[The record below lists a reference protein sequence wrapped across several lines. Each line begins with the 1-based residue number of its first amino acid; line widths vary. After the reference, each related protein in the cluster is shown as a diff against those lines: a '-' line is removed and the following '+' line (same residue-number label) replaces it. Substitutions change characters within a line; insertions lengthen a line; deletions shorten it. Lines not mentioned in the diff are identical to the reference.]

1 MVKQVSRNTRD
12 AVLEHAMTLF
22 AGAGFHGVSM
32 RDIAAG
38 VGVTP
43 AALYH
48 HFPDKEQ
55 LYLGAVAHAF
65 EERMGPLKTLLDS
78 DAPPWERL
86 EAFVT
91 QLAALLGSEREYLRL
106 MQWVMLDDDGQR
118 QHSLANTVFQDM
130 FGGLCRLAVELA
142 PERDPHLL
150 TVSLIGL
157 VVFPF
162 EVLPVHRFMPGY
174 RNQLD
179 NPQLIAR
186 QAIDLLRGGLPGIT
200 KQP

>member
-1 MVKQVSRNTRD
+1 MTKQVTRNTREI
-12 AVLEHAMTLF
+12 VLEHSVALF

-55 LYLGAVAHAF
+55 LYLGAVSYAF
-65 EERMGPLKTLLDS
+65 EERMGPLKALLEGQT
-78 DAPPWERL
+78 PPWERL

-91 QLAALLGSEREYLRL
+91 QLAALLGRERDYLRL
-106 MQWVMLDDDGQR
+106 MQWVMLDDNEQR
-118 QHSLANTVFQDM
+118 QRQLAASVFRDM
-130 FGGLCRLAVELA
+130 FGGLSRLAAELA
-142 PERDPHLL
+142 PQQDPHLL
-150 TVSLIGL
+150 VVTLVGM

-162 EVLPVHRFMPGY
+162 EALPVQRFMPDY
-174 RNQLD
+174 RGQLET
-179 NPQLIAR
+179 PEAIAR
-186 QAIDLLRGGLPGIT
+186 QVIALLRGGLCGAVGRP
-200 KQP
+200 

>member
-1 MVKQVSRNTRD
+1 MTKQATRNTRE

-48 HFPDKEQ
+48 HFPDKER
-55 LYLGAVAHAF
+55 LYLDVIAHAF
-65 EERMGPLKTLLDS
+65 EEKMGPLKDLLDTP
-78 DAPPWERL
+78 APPWERL
-86 EAFVT
+86 EAYIT
-91 QLAALLGSEREYLRL
+91 RLAALLGSERDYLRL
-106 MQWVMLDDDGQR
+106 MQWVMLDDDEQR
-118 QHSLANTVFQDM
+118 QHSLANYVFQDM
-130 FGGLCRLAVELA
+130 FGGLCRLSEELA
-142 PERDPHLL
+142 PGRDPHLL
-150 TVSLIGL
+150 AVTLIGL

-179 NPQLIAR
+179 TPSLIAQ
-186 QAIDLLRGGLPGIT
+186 QAIKLLRGGLGGAT
-200 KQP
+200 AQT